1 MLKYATTVVD
11 LSVSY
16 YPFYH
21 ILFQVFW
28 TLKLS
33 EHTFI
38 FHKQST
44 LFLVIFFSLK
54 MTFSYINVGILHLFW
69 LIFECYLFFNI
80 SNFNLLVSLYLML
93 SASSMLLNL
102 TFHLICKCV
111 IINLVFRPFI
121 SNMIFDLCLKKKKI
135 SPIHSHYAFLL
146 FLSFF
151 YDCIFI
157 PPPPT
162 FFFFTYWMLLC
173 YFLFQ
178 LLL

>member
-1 MLKYATTVVD
+1 MSTH
-11 LSVSY
+11 LSVG
-16 YPFYH
+16 
-21 ILFQVFW
+21 L
-28 TLKLS
+28 L
-33 EHTFI
+33 

-121 SNMIFDLCLKKKKI
+121 SNMIFDLCLKKKKNF
-135 SPIHSHYAFLL
+135 SHPFPLCLSTFSFFLL
-146 FLSFF
+146 WLYFHS
-151 YDCIFI
+151 
-157 PPPPT
+157 PT
-162 FFFFTYWMLLC
+162 PYFFFLLTGC
-173 YFLFQ
+173 YFATSCFSCCFRVYGMHV
-178 LLL
+178 